1 MTYLL
6 THKPPYPVLSSNKR
20 AYLPGL
26 YGSCYEMNQMHQQ
39 MLYLPGQK
47 EQETRRGYLA
57 NGIPM
62 TTERIDMLKTI
73 AAEVGVPFGIVPM

>member
-1 MTYLL
+1 
-6 THKPPYPVLSSNKR
+6 
-20 AYLPGL
+20 
-26 YGSCYEMNQMHQQ
+26 